1 MTELGP
7 LLVGLLVIVAGGG
20 AATFAVLKLIKGDLA
35 DGRRELRDMTELL
48 RRGIE
53 DQLSRVQ
60 KGTEDQLGRVQQTT
74 ADYLGRIQTDTN
86 LKLEEMRQ
94 TVSEKLEGTLERRFT
109 ESFRMIGDR
118 LEMVHKGLGEMQ
130 TLAIGVG
137 DLKKVMTNVK
147 TRGIWG
153 EIQLGNLLEQVLSPE
168 QYGVNIQTKKEHNG
182 RVEFAIKLPGKGDA
196 DREFVWLPVDA
207 KFPLENYH
215 RLVDCHDRG
224 DHAAAELEI
233 KSLEVFIK
241 ASAKDISQ
249 KYVSPPDTTDF
260 AFMYLPTEGLYA
272 EVTRRPGLIETLQRE
287 YRVTVTGPA
296 NFAATLNALQMGFRT
311 LAIQKR
317 SSEVWEILGAAKTEF
332 AKFDD
337 ILVKVQKK
345 IQEAGNVIDD
355 AQRRGRVIA
364 KKLKTVEELPDGMLP
379 RSFGATG
386 SIMRP
391 EHDDDAL

>member
-1 MTELGP
+1 MTSLWTS
-7 LLVGLLVIVAGGG
+7 LIGLLLLALAGGG
-20 AATFAVLKLIKGDLA
+20 ATFAVLKLIKGDLA
-35 DGRRELRDMTELL
+35 DGRKELREMTEQM

-53 DQLSRVQ
+53 DQLARVQ
-60 KGTEDQLGRVQQTT
+60 RSTEEQ
-74 ADYLGRIQTDTN
+74 LGRIQQDTH
-86 LKLEEMRQ
+86 LKLEQMRQ
-94 TVSEKLEGTLERRFT
+94 TVSEKLEGTLERRFS

-130 TLAIGVG
+130 TLAVGVG

-153 EIQLGNLLEQVLSPE
+153 EIQLGNLLEQLLSPE
-168 QYGVNIQTKKEHNG
+168 QYAVNVQTKKEHNG
-182 RVEFAIKLPGKGDA
+182 RVEFAIKLPGKGDGE
-196 DREFVWLPVDA
+196 REFVWLPVDA

-215 RLVDCHDRG
+215 RLVECQDKG
-224 DHAAAELEI
+224 DHAAAEAEI
-233 KSLEVFIK
+233 KLLETFIK
-241 ASAKDISQ
+241 ASAKEISQ
-249 KYVSPPDTTDF
+249 KYLSPPDTTDF

-272 EVTRRPGLIETLQRE
+272 EVTRRPGLIEQLQRDF
-287 YRVTVTGPA
+287 RVTVTGPA
-296 NFAATLNALQMGFRT
+296 NFAATLNALQMGFKT

-332 AKFDD
+332 GKFDD

-364 KKLKTVEELPDGMLP
+364 KKLKSVQELPEG
-379 RSFGATG
+379 RVFGA
-386 SIMRP
+386 SASLP
-391 EHDDDAL
+391 EADAEDETL

>member
-1 MTELGP
+1 MTDLWVS
-7 LLVGLLVIVAGGG
+7 LVGLLILAIAGGG
-20 AATFAVLKLIKGDLA
+20 ATFAILKLIKGDLSE
-35 DGRRELRDMTELL
+35 GRKELRDMTDHL
-48 RRGIE
+48 RRSVE
-53 DQLSRVQ
+53 EQLSRVQ
-60 KGTEDQLGRVQQTT
+60 RANEEQLGR
-74 ADYLGRIQTDTN
+74 LLTDNN
-86 LKLEEMRQ
+86 LKLEQMRQ
-94 TVSEKLEGTLERRFT
+94 TVSEKLEGTLERRLG
-109 ESFRMIGDR
+109 ESFKMIGDR

-153 EIQLGNLLEQVLSPE
+153 EIQLGNLLEQLLSPE

-182 RVEFAIKLPGKGDA
+182 RVEFAIKLPGKGEGTQD
-196 DREFVWLPVDA
+196 FVWLPIDA
-207 KFPLENYH
+207 KFPMENYY

-224 DHAAAELEI
+224 DLTAAELEI
-233 KSLEVFIK
+233 KALEVFIK

-249 KYVSPPDTTDF
+249 KYLSPPDTTDF
-260 AFMYLPTEGLYA
+260 AFMYLPTEGLYG
-272 EVTRRPGLIETLQRE
+272 EVTRRPGLLETLQRD

-332 AKFDD
+332 GKFDD

-364 KKLKTVEELPDGMLP
+364 KKLKTVQGLPEGEAARLLP
-379 RSFGATG
+379 MEGNSRSFGATAAD
-386 SIMRP
+386 
-391 EHDDDAL
+391 ELD